1 MKRICIVIILFC
13 SVIGYSGNLP
23 AEKARGI
30 FLAVGVGPRLPVGT
44 FSTQSDLGYGFN
56 LEVSYTDNEYL
67 PFFIYAKAGFE
78 QYPGSPEFYQTS
90 NHNNLST
97 TIFPV
102 VMGARYYFPPIME
115 NVVLF
120 IPIVEASVA
129 YSFLSR
135 VHQFKP
141 SSEKNNYTEEFS
153 ELGLNV
159 GVGIS
164 MFLLEIVLDYSYFKT
179 VQYIGLDVKV
189 RLPLFVNY

>member
-30 FLAVGVGPRLPVGT
+30 FLAVGVGPRLPVST
-44 FSTQSDLGYGFN
+44 FSNQSDLGYGFN

-90 NHNNLST
+90 DQNNLST

-102 VMGARYYFPPIME
+102 VMGARYYFSPIME

-141 SSEKNNYTEEFS
+141 SSEKNNYTEELS
-153 ELGLNV
+153 ELGFNV

-164 MFLLEIVLDYSYFKT
+164 MFLLEIVLDYNYFKT
-179 VQYIGLDVKV
+179 VQYVGLDVKV

>member
-1 MKRICIVIILFC
+1 MKRICIAIILFC
-13 SVIGYSGNLP
+13 SVVGYSGNLP
-23 AEKARGI
+23 ADKARGI

-44 FSTQSDLGYGFN
+44 FSNQSDLGYGFN
-56 LEVSYTDNEYL
+56 LELSYTDNEYL
-67 PFFIYAKAGFE
+67 PFFIFAKAGFE
-78 QYPGSPEFYQTS
+78 QYPGSPQFYQTS
-90 NHNNLST
+90 DHNNLST

-141 SSEKNNYTEEFS
+141 SSEKNNYTEELS
-153 ELGLNV
+153 EVGFNV

-164 MFLLEIVLDYSYFKT
+164 MFLVELVLNYNYFKT
-179 VQYIGLDVKV
+179 VQFVGFDVKV